1 VQFIF
6 KHLITHLHQFVRD
19 TDITD
24 EEWMS
29 AIQFLTR
36 VGQTCSPIRQEMIL
50 LSDVLGVSAL
60 VDEMNNPAIEG
71 ATVSSVLGPFFT
83 EDAPDGMYCSVHE
96 CYRAAGVNIEFSV
109 DAGGSIASEV
119 AVNTCLWRVACVPRL
134 ASQSLAQLSIPG
146 KPTQMVRP
154 EIYIVLPTFYNSIFR
169 TGFYDTQRSVRDF
182 PDLRGRI
189 RADKDGKYSYRA
201 VVPVEYPIPGDV
213 SIFEPHF
220 TPSCKEML
228 YMTFQI

>member
-1 VQFIF
+1 MQFIF

-96 CYRAAGVNIEFSV
+96 CYRAAGVTIEFSV
-109 DAGGSIASEV
+109 DAGGSIASEGSGEYLFV
-119 AVNTCLWRVACVPRL
+119 EGYVRSTTGEPIAGAVIDTWETDADGETRNIYCFYPLFTTL
-134 ASQSLAQLSIPG
+134 SSAQGSMTLKDLYVTSPTSEAGYAQTRMVNIPTG
-146 KPTQMVRP
+146 
-154 EIYIVLPTFYNSIFR
+154 LLFR
-169 TGFYDTQRSVRDF
+169 
-182 PDLRGRI
+182 
-189 RADKDGKYSYRA
+189 
-201 VVPVEYPIPGDV
+201 
-213 SIFEPHF
+213 
-220 TPSCKEML
+220 
-228 YMTFQI
+228 